1 MLTSK
6 GQQCDVCD
14 KFAFPGDEFFK
25 FVIPMVAAKSDP
37 KIPAP
42 LLACPS
48 CREKLNKAM
57 IDNGQMTVLHN
68 IDALPPGRLKRILM
82 QIQNKQSLRIA

>member
-1 MLTSK
+1 MQTSQ

-14 KFAFPGDEFFK
+14 KFALSGDEFFK

-68 IDALPPGRLKRILM
+68 VDALPPGRLKRILK
-82 QIQNKQSLRIA
+82 QIQFKAKLQVA